1 LWTSP
6 SRNRV
11 SARCWFGSNDAR
23 HSPGR
28 GTAPPALHRRRRYS
42 AMFKQQLNAL
52 PAEQRAAMMASKDEY
67 IAFYSRAK
75 DVHLAVSRETGRL
88 LYMLA
93 RATNGQGDD
102 RVRHLVRYLDLA
114 TLPLRSATMA
124 VVSSSRPS
132 SKPQRSRGRAR
143 ISPPA
148 ALPIS
153 LKSVKAM
160 RWKRWVGGTPSKPSL
175 RATRTRARA
184 SPYTGC
190 PVPRS

>member
-1 LWTSP
+1 
-6 SRNRV
+6 
-11 SARCWFGSNDAR
+11 
-23 HSPGR
+23 
-28 GTAPPALHRRRRYS
+28 
-42 AMFKQQLNAL
+42 MFKQQLNAL

-93 RATNGQGDD
+93 RATNARAMIEFGTSFGISTL
-102 RVRHLVRYLDLA
+102 HLA
-114 TLPLRSATMA
+114 AALRDNGGGKLITTEFEE
-124 VVSSSRPS
+124 
-132 SKPQRSRGRAR
+132 RSRGRAR

-160 RWKRWVGGTPSKPSL
+160 RWKRWRKACLNRSILYCWMAL
-175 RATRTRARA
+175 RGFIQTSCRWSRSDYAWAR
-184 SPYTGC
+184 
-190 PVPRS
+190 